1 MAAAKKLS
9 ITLKTIQE
17 ASNAKSFSRGK
28 SYSSDGSIYNAMRQA
43 DRLWANCSGS
53 DEYETSVTLNKSK
66 IQSSSCSCPYDWG
79 GLCKH
84 QVALLLTYLDSP
96 DQFKV
101 IPPLAEFLKPKSRA
115 ELETLIE
122 KMLEQSPSLLSLL
135 ETQSAT
141 SNPSK
146 AKSINLSAYQQ
157 QITRAFR
164 SREMHSMASALN
176 KIVKVAE
183 GFFSSG
189 NWQDSGRL
197 YQLLLQESID
207 SYDENVMEVDHDGE
221 VGCVIQDMAAGLTN
235 CFVNPM
241 DEPLRESWLK
251 TLLDATFQDIDL
263 GGMDFAAGAWEGLLD
278 CAQDHDW
285 GWIEATIRQKI
296 KQHHGSQW
304 AQDTLVELLS
314 EQLMHIGDED
324 GADDIIEELGSSSQK
339 VFLWARQ
346 GQWDAA
352 IALAKASFKTK
363 PGLVYQLADMLLEAD
378 QSKLA
383 LKYVLSEDPNTNWKR
398 DEWLENYYG
407 RFGTRKEA
415 IEASM
420 KGFQKSPSLA
430 RYLKLKEL
438 HPKKQDWKPLQGKI
452 FDQLEATKNF
462 ELWIDIML
470 SDGDLDRAI
479 ELLGELRPSHRF
491 SKLVAV
497 AQVAATEKPK
507 AAIEIY
513 QMLVADFIASK
524 TRSAYQSAVVYL
536 KKIRSL
542 YESTKQKPQWDSY
555 IASLRASYP
564 TLRALQEELTI
575 AKL

>member
-1 MAAAKKLS
+1 
-9 ITLKTIQE
+9 
-17 ASNAKSFSRGK
+17 
-28 SYSSDGSIYNAMRQA
+28 
-43 DRLWANCSGS
+43 
-53 DEYETSVTLNKSK
+53 
-66 IQSSSCSCPYDWG
+66 
-79 GLCKH
+79 
-84 QVALLLTYLDSP
+84 LLLTYLDSP

-438 HPKKQDWKPLQGKI
+438 HPKKQDWKPLQGKL
-452 FDQLEATKNF
+452 FDQLETTNNF

-470 SDGDLDRAI
+470 SEGDLDRAI
-479 ELLGELRPSHRF
+479 ELLGELRPSRRF

-497 AQVAATEKPK
+497 AQIAATEKPK

-542 YESTKQKPQWDSY
+542 YESTKQKSQWDPY
-555 IASLRASYP
+555 IASLRSSYP